1 MKKTLLIIVL
11 SLLYVS
17 VFADVL
23 KGRVIDAMSGE
34 PLPDAEVNVH
44 LQLASVSYADSWW
57 FTIKTDSAG
66 VFFIKKDKINSFEHS
81 YGGSAAVRAKVTA
94 NYFGYKSA
102 SKSAM
107 LLFGND
113 TVNIGDIKLKPGKA
127 LLKEVKVTGR
137 IPHFTMSGD
146 TVVFHP
152 EAFHMDNTDRVREL
166 IRKLPGIEVT
176 ENGITWNG
184 REVKLK
190 MNGQDV
196 FGDGSMLGELPVEA
210 VKNIKTYEKKS
221 EFAERIGVEDGKG
234 EQVLDINIKPS
245 FMDKLYG
252 NVTVAGYSNKM
263 YEGSLDVNR
272 LSTDN
277 PVMFSGRVGEG
288 GIGMGSVG
296 FGPRYSVW
304 VGGSS
309 GVNDLRQQAAS
320 LGYQHA
326 WDSKWKE
333 SKWRNSYDIIATANH
348 TDEMRSSW
356 SRDQL
361 FMNDGND
368 IFRNNTSD
376 IYNHKMNVPLTL
388 TYKKNVT
395 AKTTFT
401 GQWSFT
407 LDKSLDT
414 ETSESTEKWLHDLD
428 PRMTKSACNV
438 SDSRRFNIRTEETLE
453 HFFANGRISETLKII
468 YTDIN
473 ADNNYQ
479 ADYMNRDSVSVTNMR
494 DVQQRKGIT
503 HNFLTSS
510 TTKYSHS
517 FGKTMGL
524 DLYYDIFYSND
535 YYSNDV
541 MRGDGVAMAVD
552 FINSLSQRN
561 QTIGHTARVSAWQN
575 IGKLNISESV
585 GTRNDNQHLDYHRG
599 KVDTLVGRSIFE
611 PYANINL
618 NWKINNKSG
627 LRFNSTWRQSNPDI
641 METLSY
647 YDDTDLHNV
656 TIGNPQLEK
665 YSNLGVTLH
674 YYYTIPKG
682 QQNINISF
690 YGSKSYNPIMT
701 LRRYY
706 SKYNG
711 LSDVYVNTDINGRG
725 GHSATLSLGYTRSLF
740 KAIRMNVEYSFGTD
754 VTYSRE
760 MIVDDVEISDML
772 RHTSN
777 KYRFK
782 PSLIYDSNHWN
793 INLWGD
799 MNWRDATYNHEGYTD
814 AHEKEYFTGL
824 NLKYKMEHWEFSF
837 TPKLESR
844 RGYLSD
850 MMNKDKVLADA
861 EVTWKFMKKKAR
873 LSLVANDIFNQL
885 ETMRSSMTSE
895 MRHEW
900 GRSYLHHFVGVKF
913 NYHFDAKDKSA
924 QKR

>member
-1 MKKTLLIIVL
+1 MKRTLLIIVL
-11 SLLYVS
+11 SLFSLS
-17 VFADVL
+17 LLADVL
-23 KGRVIDAMSGE
+23 KGRVVDAMTNE
-34 PLPDAEVNVH
+34 PLPEAEVDVY
-44 LQLASVSYADSWW
+44 LVLASVGYADSWS
-57 FTIKTDSAG
+57 FSVRTDSVG
-66 VFFIKKDKINSFEHS
+66 VFFVEKDKVNGFEGAL
-81 YGGSAAVRAKVTA
+81 GGSAAVRAKVTA

-113 TVNIGDIKLKPGKA
+113 TVNVGDIKLKPGKA

-152 EAFHMDNTDRVREL
+152 EAFHMDNADRVYEL

-176 ENGITWNG
+176 EDGIKWNG
-184 REVKLK
+184 RKVKLK
-190 MNGQDV
+190 MNGNDV
-196 FGDGSMLGELPVEA
+196 FGDGAMLGELPVEA

-252 NVTVAGYSNKM
+252 SVTAAGYTNKM
-263 YEGSLDVNR
+263 YDGRLDVNR
-272 LSTDN
+272 LSADN

-288 GIGMGSVG
+288 GAGMSGVG

-304 VGGSS
+304 IGGSS

-333 SKWRNSYDIIATANH
+333 SKWRNSYDIIATASH
-348 TDEMRSSW
+348 TDNMRSTW
-356 SRDQL
+356 SREQL
-361 FMNDGND
+361 FKDDGND
-368 IFRNNTSD
+368 IFRNSTSD
-376 IYNHKMNVPLTL
+376 IYNHGMNVPLTL

-401 GQWSFT
+401 GQWSFA
-407 LDKSLDT
+407 LDKSIDT
-414 ETSESTEKWLHDLD
+414 ETSESTEKWLSDLA
-428 PRMTKSACNV
+428 PRMTKNSCRV
-438 SDSRRFNIRTEETLE
+438 DDSRRLNIHTEETLE
-453 HFFANGRISETLKII
+453 HFFANGRISETFKLI
-468 YTDIN
+468 YTDID
-473 ADNNYQ
+473 ADGDYQ
-479 ADYMNRDSVSVTNMR
+479 ADYVNRDSVSVTNTR
-494 DVQQRKGIT
+494 DVQQKKSIT

-524 DLYYDIFYSND
+524 DLYYDIFYANE

-541 MRGDGVAMAVD
+541 MRGDGAMMAAD
-552 FINSLSQRN
+552 FTNSLSQRN
-561 QTIGHTARVSAWQN
+561 QNIGHTASVSAWQN
-575 IGKLNISESV
+575 IGSLNISESV
-585 GTRNDNQHLDYHRG
+585 SLRNDNQHFDYRRG
-599 KVDTLVGRSIFE
+599 KIDTLAVRSVFA
-611 PYANINL
+611 PRASVNL

-627 LRFNSTWRQSNPDI
+627 LWLYTSWWQGNPDI
-641 METLSY
+641 MQTLGY

-665 YSNLGVTLH
+665 YSDISATLR

-682 QQNINISF
+682 QQNINIAI

-725 GHSATLSLGYTRSLF
+725 GGSASLSIGYTRSMFNVL
-740 KAIRMNVEYSFGTD
+740 RMSVECSYGTD

-760 MIVDDVEISDML
+760 MIINDVETTDML
-772 RHTSN
+772 CHTVN
-777 KYRFK
+777 NYRFK
-782 PSLIYDSNHWN
+782 PSLSYDSNRWN
-793 INLWGD
+793 IKLWGD
-799 MNWRDATYNHEGYTD
+799 MSKRDATYNLSGYAD
-814 AHEKEYFTGL
+814 AHEKECFAGL
-824 NLKYKMEHWEFSF
+824 ELKYKMEHWDFSF

-850 MMNKDKVLADA
+850 MMNKDRVLADA
-861 EVTWKFMKKKAR
+861 ELTWKFMKKKAR

-885 ETMRSSMTSE
+885 ETIRSNMTSE
-895 MRHEW
+895 SRYES
-900 GRSYLHHFVGVKF
+900 GRSYLHHFIGMTF
-913 NYHFDAKDKSA
+913 NYRFDAKEK
-924 QKR
+924 KK